1 MYSREYYDEK
11 KAEFTSTLNKFTS
24 GETSAQ
30 TMVRTALI
38 EQETAE
44 ALSYSENEYL
54 EEFTRIADEMEI
66 SSVDDFEKYLTT
78 CLGGRLIDGVRALKC
93 DNAAFFSSSKA
104 VTLSND
110 KAPAISSAA
119 DTGDGNVLW
128 REKHVKVNTWNRADG
143 FTETE
148 KVVCEPISEKQLQK
162 MIKRE
167 KAFPKYKTVSVKDR
181 RIPFYSIISVLLCM
195 AVFILPVFLS
205 IISNEIEVQNKEY
218 DAYIKELNDEIKH
231 LENEVALK
239 KDMQLID
246 QLAREEYGMIDAELS
261 QIKRVDIDEDIF
273 TVEVNEPEE
282 SKSVW
287 TILLSAIGIIR
298 ED

>member
-11 KAEFTSTLNKFTS
+11 KAEFTSTLNEFTS

-30 TMVRTALI
+30 TMVRTALL
-38 EQETAE
+38 EQEAAE

-54 EEFTRIADEMEI
+54 AEFTRIADEMEI
-66 SSVDDFEKYLTT
+66 SSVDDFENYLTA
-78 CLGGRLIDGVRALKC
+78 CLGGRLADGVSALKA
-93 DNAAFFSSSKA
+93 DNSAFFSSSKA
-104 VTLSND
+104 VALSND
-110 KAPAISSAA
+110 NAPAVSSANA
-119 DTGDGNVLW
+119 VPDGNILW
-128 REKHVKVNTWNRADG
+128 KEKHVKVNTWNRADG

-148 KVVCEPISEKQLQK
+148 RVTCEPISEKQLQK

-181 RIPFYSIISVLLCM
+181 RPPFYSIISVLLCM
-195 AVFILPVFLS
+195 AVLILPVFLS

-239 KDMQLID
+239 KDMKLID

-261 QIKRVDIDEDIF
+261 QIKRVDLGEDTF
-273 TVEVNEPEE
+273 TVEASEPEE
-282 SKSVW
+282 EKSVW
-287 TILLSAIGIIR
+287 VILLSAIGFIR